1 MYFLALGVYN
11 APNIGRLLLAP
22 TTKLV
27 DNVGQ
32 NKSFH
37 TEHNEDG
44 EPPRVLITGK
54 FLEIEHNEVWNA
66 ECSYDKQK
74 ML

>member
-54 FLEIEHNEVWNA
+54 FLEIEHHKMWNV
-66 ECSYDKQK
+66 ENRFKS
-74 ML
+74 